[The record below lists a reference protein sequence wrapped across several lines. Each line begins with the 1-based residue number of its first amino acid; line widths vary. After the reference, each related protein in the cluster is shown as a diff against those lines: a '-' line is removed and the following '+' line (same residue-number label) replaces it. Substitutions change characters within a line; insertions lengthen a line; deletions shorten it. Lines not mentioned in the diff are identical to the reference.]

1 MIFGNPFF
9 QAPSISFSMLSVVA
23 ILSATLKKD
32 GMFPGFLSYENL
44 DWPRLRYVWIDGD
57 ETVFTIQW
65 RLEKLQN

>member
-32 GMFPGFLSYENL
+32 GTFPGFLSYENL
-44 DWPRLRYVWIDGD
+44 D
-57 ETVFTIQW
+57 
-65 RLEKLQN
+65 